1 MDPLLARI
9 TTDPHICHGKPC
21 IRGMRYPVDVMLDI
35 LGSGMTWDEILE
47 DFVNLEPDDLRAVL
61 AYAATAVRKQAVA

>member
-1 MDPLLARI
+1 MNSLLARI

-21 IRGMRYPVDVMLDI
+21 IRGLRYPVEVMLDI

-47 DFVNLEPDDLRAVL
+47 DFANLEPDDLRAVL

>member
-1 MDPLLARI
+1 MDLLLARI

-47 DFVNLEPDDLRAVL
+47 DFNDLEPDDLRAVL
-61 AYAATAVRKQAVA
+61 AYAVTAVRKQAVA